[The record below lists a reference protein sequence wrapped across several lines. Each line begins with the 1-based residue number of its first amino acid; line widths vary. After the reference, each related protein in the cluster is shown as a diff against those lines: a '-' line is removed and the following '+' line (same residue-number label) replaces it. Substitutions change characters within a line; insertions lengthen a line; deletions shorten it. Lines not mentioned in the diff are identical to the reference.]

1 MFFDEPYNALP
12 KDAQYYFNI
21 LIICIAVSPQY
32 AQEIFQQNIIDMWN
46 IQNINDGRPFAVHI
60 YTTHHINKDFE
71 YELQCLPHQVLE
83 VDPKLGISFYEM
95 IDYDTDDPWRLDP
108 SVDEID

>member
-21 LIICIAVSPQY
+21 LIICVAVSPQY
-32 AQEIFQQNIIDMWN
+32 AQEIFQQNIIDMWD
-46 IQNINDGRPFAVHI
+46 IQNINDGRPFAVH
-60 YTTHHINKDFE
+60 N
-71 YELQCLPHQVLE
+71 QVLE

-95 IDYDTDDPWRLDP
+95 IDYDIDDPWRLDP